1 MSFQC
6 FLKDSLEKR
15 KENNTYRKLIS
26 LPNLKD
32 FTSNDYLGF
41 ARSQELCTAI
51 LQKCASTSSLGA
63 TGSRLLTGHSQ
74 YYEDL
79 ECSIAQTHHAEN
91 ALIFNSG
98 YTANLGL
105 LSTIASPEDR
115 FIHDLYIHA
124 SMHDGIRLSKARSFP
139 FRHNDIHHLQQ
150 RLETPYSGRTFVC
163 VESVYSLHGSVAP
176 LIEIQ
181 ELCER
186 YEAQLIVD
194 EAHALGIFGDHGE
207 GLVTMLGLQ
216 DKVLATLYTFGK
228 ALGMHGAAIACSTT
242 LKHYLINFCR
252 PFIYTTALPSSS
264 LISIDL
270 AYQHNYDA
278 VELRK
283 HLSYLISFFRQ
294 QAEELGISLPKGNA
308 LSPIQSICIPR
319 ASRIRQVSQYLQESG
334 FDVRP
339 ILSPTVRQNQ
349 ELLRIC
355 IHTFNT
361 EEEISQVLLLI
372 SQALS
377 CVSLL

>member
-115 FIHDLYIHA
+115 FIHDLYIHV
-124 SMHDGIRLSKARSFP
+124 SMHD
-139 FRHNDIHHLQQ
+139 
-150 RLETPYSGRTFVC
+150 C
-163 VESVYSLHGSVAP
+163 
-176 LIEIQ
+176 
-181 ELCER
+181 
-186 YEAQLIVD
+186 
-194 EAHALGIFGDHGE
+194 
-207 GLVTMLGLQ
+207 
-216 DKVLATLYTFGK
+216 
-228 ALGMHGAAIACSTT
+228 
-242 LKHYLINFCR
+242 
-252 PFIYTTALPSSS
+252 
-264 LISIDL
+264 
-270 AYQHNYDA
+270 
-278 VELRK
+278 
-283 HLSYLISFFRQ
+283 
-294 QAEELGISLPKGNA
+294 
-308 LSPIQSICIPR
+308 IC
-319 ASRIRQVSQYLQESG
+319 L
-334 FDVRP
+334 F
-339 ILSPTVRQNQ
+339 
-349 ELLRIC
+349 
-355 IHTFNT
+355 
-361 EEEISQVLLLI
+361 
-372 SQALS
+372 
-377 CVSLL
+377 